1 MFAALAALA
10 LIGPLKPNV
19 VLILCDDLGYGDVGC
34 YGAKGYATPNI
45 DRLAATGVRFTN
57 YYSGSPACSPAR
69 AALLTGC
76 YPQRV
81 GIPRVLNPDSKVAL
95 SPSEETLAEVLK
107 TGGYRTAIVGKWHL
121 GSRSGYLPT
130 SHGFDSFFGLPYS
143 NDMWPPNGKGWP
155 DLWLMRGEEQVEK
168 VESMDQQSSL
178 TQRYTDE
185 AIRFIRASDKRPFFL
200 YLAHSMP
207 HVPISAAAKF
217 RGKAATPF
225 GDTVLDIDDSV
236 GRIDKELKKLG
247 IDRNTI
253 VIFTSDNG
261 PWRPYGDHAGSS
273 GGLRGHKGTCFE
285 GGARVPFI
293 VRWPGNVK
301 PRVEK
306 GLAAAMDLVPTLAD
320 LTHSRRQTKQ
330 KIDGLSLA
338 GSLMKAE
345 ASPRSEFAFYYP
357 DQLKAIRIGPWKLH
371 VPHNDLAL
379 DGPGGKDGKRVTE
392 RSERVGLALYNL
404 ETDPAESRDVASRH
418 PEVVE
423 RLLLRIQKV
432 RGELGDAI
440 QRVPG
445 REVRPPAKL

>member
-10 LIGPLKPNV
+10 FVAPSKPNV
-19 VLILCDDLGYGDVGC
+19 ILILCDDLGYGDVGC

-45 DRLAATGVRFTN
+45 DRLAATGVRFAN
-57 YYSGSPACSPAR
+57 YYSGAPACSPAR

-95 SPSEETLAEVLK
+95 NRSEETLAEVLK
-107 TGGYRTAIVGKWHL
+107 AGGYRTAIVGKWHL
-121 GSRSGYLPT
+121 GSTPGYFPT

-155 DLWLMRGEEQVEK
+155 DLWLMRGEERVDR
-168 VESMDQQSSL
+168 VDSMDQQSSL

-185 AIRFIRASDKRPFFL
+185 AIRFIRASDRRPFFL

-207 HVPISAAAKF
+207 HVPIGAAQKF

-236 GRIDKELKKLG
+236 GRIDKEVKRLG

-253 VIFTSDNG
+253 MIFTSDNG

-285 GGARVPFI
+285 GGVRVPFI
-293 VRWPGNVK
+293 VCWPGRAE
-301 PRVEK
+301 PRVER
-306 GLAAAMDLVPTLAD
+306 GLAAAMDLLPTLAD
-320 LTHSRRQTKQ
+320 LTSSRRQTKQ

-345 ASPRSEFAFYYP
+345 ASPRSEFAYYYP
-357 DQLKAIRIGPWKLH
+357 DQLKAIRIGPWKLQ
-371 VPHNDLAL
+371 VPHNDLVL
-379 DGPGGKDGKRVTE
+379 DGPGGKDGKRVPE

-440 QRVPG
+440 QRVQG
-445 REVRPPAKL
+445 REIRAPAKL